1 MSHVVNSLCNELL
14 EIGSMLG
21 VKEEDILNL
30 KSQALNQKVLLLQEP
45 TNSYKDTISYYGTLS
60 INDF

>member
-1 MSHVVNSLCNELL
+1 MSHVINSLCNELL

-30 KSQALNQKVLLLQEP
+30 KSQALNQKMLLLQEP